1 MVTTVRD
8 IINDMYLKLGVIAI
22 GETPSAALVAQG
34 LTALQ
39 DMLDLWQTESLTLFT
54 VQPEVF
60 PFDARASGQY
70 TMGVGGDFDTTRPIR
85 FSYITIRDS
94 SNTDYPCEILDIQR
108 YSAIPVKSVA
118 TALPYQCYPDMN
130 YPLCKLYFYPV
141 PSDSSY
147 SAVIWTPQ
155 QLTEPSTLTEAISLP
170 PGYRLPLKFNLAAYM
185 GPAMG
190 IAVSQDIKDFAINT
204 KAQLK
209 RQNIVIP
216 VMACPGGLTRRQGY
230 TQQDFLAG
238 K

>member
-8 IINDMYLKLGVIAI
+8 ILNDVFLKIGVIAI
-22 GETPSAALVAQG
+22 GETPSAAMIAQG
-34 LTALQ
+34 FTALV
-39 DMLDLWQTESLTLFT
+39 DMLDMWQTESLTLYT
-54 VQPEVF
+54 VQPEAF
-60 PFDARASGQY
+60 SFDARASGQY
-70 TMGVGGDFDTTRPIR
+70 TMGSGGDFDTTRPVR

-94 SNTDYPCEILDIQR
+94 SGTDFPCEILDVQR
-108 YSAIPVKSVA
+108 YSAIPIKTVA

-130 YPLCKLYFYPV
+130 YPLCTLSFYPV

-147 SAVIWTPQ
+147 SAVLWTPK
-155 QLTEPSTLTEAISLP
+155 QLTEPSALTDEMAFP
-170 PGYRLPLKFNLAAYM
+170 PGYRLPLKFNLCALL

-190 IAVSQDIKDFAINT
+190 ITVTQDIKDFAIT
-204 KAQLK
+204 AKAQLK

-216 VMACPGGLTRRQGY
+216 VMACPPGLTTRQGY